1 MRDALNNT
9 GTASSP
15 ANATTDAAAPAQT
28 EVIAAADTFVLGTTT
43 ANYGA
48 DVDLEVKLDTVNLN
62 KNFKSVIRFDAGST
76 DLSTATG
83 INLALVLSLAQDI
96 DDTFNLYGVAD
107 GTALENFGE
116 MTLTH
121 ADPVFLDQYD
131 ATYPYGIDTTFASGF
146 FYDSGNNGA
155 DVLASFSINSGTA
168 LGSTV
173 NISTAEMLAFAQ
185 ASTDS
190 LLTFVLVQTSDTGDK
205 TQFASKEHATYDAP
219 TLTVNI
225 SPNVCSGAGGMED
238 LICFAAQW
246 LSVDCTDSPACGG
259 ADLDGD
265 TEVTL
270 SDFAIFAGNWL
281 AGTSP

>member
-1 MRDALNNT
+1 
-9 GTASSP
+9 
-15 ANATTDAAAPAQT
+15 
-28 EVIAAADTFVLGTTT
+28 
-43 ANYGA
+43 
-48 DVDLEVKLDTVNLN
+48 
-62 KNFKSVIRFDAGST
+62 
-76 DLSTATG
+76 
-83 INLALVLSLAQDI
+83 
-96 DDTFNLYGVAD
+96 
-107 GTALENFGE
+107 
-116 MTLTH
+116 
-121 ADPVFLDQYD
+121 
-131 ATYPYGIDTTFASGF
+131 
-146 FYDSGNNGA
+146 
-155 DVLASFSINSGTA
+155 
-168 LGSTV
+168 
-173 NISTAEMLAFAQ
+173 MLAFAQ